1 MTLKNIL
8 LALVLML
15 NTVVAIHVQ
24 ASTDFTLQRTDKT
37 YINYYLHE
45 SIPSSDT
52 LLVLIQGS
60 DCNRVYHNKLI
71 NDKFAKVLP
80 QADVLTVEKYGIDKN
95 LAWDKDPERPDCPN
109 AYLINDSPTQRVKD
123 YTQVLN
129 TLNQNRRYS
138 KIVLVGGSEGALIA
152 NILASQLSDISATIS
167 LNGGG
172 RKFVDDVLHNI
183 RSQSPSDEAY
193 KQASDGFIGF
203 HNYILNSE
211 PFELNMSGHGYNW
224 WKEMFEIDQTQV
236 LSKIAT
242 PLLLIQSGQDKNVS
256 VDLAIAQAKQ
266 ISKTQPNVTFKV
278 YEQLDHSFE
287 AADGTSQVDA
297 VIKSIQHWLTQYL

>member
-24 ASTDFTLQRTDKT
+24 ASTDFTLQRTDET

-45 SIPSSDT
+45 SIPSSGT

-60 DCNRVYHNKLI
+60 DCNSVYHNKLI

-80 QADVLTVEKYGIDKN
+80 QADVLTVEKHGIDKN

-266 ISKTQPNVTFKV
+266 ISKNQPNVTFKV
-278 YEQLDHSFE
+278 YDQLDHSFK